1 MKGSRSA
8 GLAVVAGLVVLA
20 AACGKDATAPVTPP
34 TELLSV
40 VPQGGATNVDP
51 TQPVTVTFNHPL
63 AQQMTEYA
71 SLHEGDVT
79 GPVVSGTWS
88 LEQGDS
94 VLVFTPDQALK
105 PATQYTIHLGGG
117 MMDSQGNDVGFGMYG
132 SMMGGEWATDGMM
145 MGGGMG
151 GGMMGGG
158 SGQSPEMGTGWQGS
172 NGMYGMVFTFTTS
185 S

>member
-1 MKGSRSA
+1 MRMWTNA
-8 GLAVVAGLVVLA
+8 GLALVAGLA
-20 AACGKDATAPVTPP
+20 IGATACAKDTTAPVQAP
-34 TELLSV
+34 TQLLSV

-63 AQQMTEYA
+63 AEQMAEYA

-79 GPVVSGTWS
+79 GPEVSGMWA
-88 LEQGDS
+88 LQQGDS

-105 PATQYTIHLGGG
+105 RATQYTIHLGGG
-117 MMDSQGNDVGFGMYG
+117 MMDATGNNVGFDLYG

-145 MGGGMG
+145 MGGSGM

-158 SGQSPEMGTGWQGS
+158 GQHPEMGDGWQGS
-172 NGMYGMVFTFTTS
+172 NGMYGMVFSFTTAP
-185 S
+185 